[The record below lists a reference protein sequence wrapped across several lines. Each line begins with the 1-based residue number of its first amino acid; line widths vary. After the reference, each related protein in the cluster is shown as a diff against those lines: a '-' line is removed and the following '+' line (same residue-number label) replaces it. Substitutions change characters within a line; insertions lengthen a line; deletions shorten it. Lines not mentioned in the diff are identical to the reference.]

1 MFLAGKNDKFPF
13 AMTKKSLVVYIVF
26 AVLMGL
32 FLFFVRGDIAGKCM
46 ACTVC
51 PMLILYFIYAYCKES
66 KADMKADGTK
76 AQYMNGSYFESSE
89 WHEKYVAYLNAHPFE
104 KPKYQSMKQDLLKRF
119 QRREYLVKMILP
131 LFLIFCTLCLIP
143 LGRYDMAIIGLFL
156 FGFLFWLE
164 FSLYIGMPV
173 RKWLKGDID
182 YEELESS
189 YLKSQMLIYKTNALA
204 FGTTH
209 LHGFAEKK
217 IYAID
222 YRLAEGISRKIVRLK
237 KYEDGIYNTEEYQH
251 FAVIHVRLPRSG
263 NIHDVE
269 IELNEFQVQMAI
281 DKLSTYKIGEDLVE
295 NLLVNEHK
303 ENETVI

>member
-1 MFLAGKNDKFPF
+1 MRTNHKFPF

-26 AVLMGL
+26 TVLMGL

-76 AQYMNGSYFESSE
+76 AQYMNGSYFESPE
-89 WHEKYVAYLNAHPFE
+89 WHEKYVAYLNEHPFE

-143 LGRYDMAIIGLFL
+143 LGRYDMAIVGLCL
-156 FGFLFWLE
+156 FGFL

-182 YEELESS
+182 YEELELS

-209 LHGFAEKK
+209 LHGFTEKK

-281 DKLSTYKIGEDLVE
+281 DKLSTYKIGEDLIE

>member
-1 MFLAGKNDKFPF
+1 MII
-13 AMTKKSLVVYIVF
+13 VY
-26 AVLMGL
+26 L
-32 FLFFVRGDIAGKCM
+32 
-46 ACTVC
+46 
-51 PMLILYFIYAYCKES
+51 IYAYCKES
-66 KADMKADGTK
+66 KADMKAQETK
-76 AQYMNGSYFESSE
+76 VQYMNGSYFESPE
-89 WHEKYVAYLNAHPFE
+89 WHEKYVAYLNKHPFE
-104 KPKYQSMKQDLLKRF
+104 KPKYQNMKRDLLKRF
-119 QRREYLVKMILP
+119 QRREYLVKMILQ

-143 LGRYDMAIIGLFL
+143 LGRYYMAVIGLCL

-182 YEELESS
+182 YEELEAS
-189 YLKSQMLIYKTNALA
+189 YLKSQMLFYKTNALA

-209 LHGFAEKK
+209 LHGFTEKK

-222 YRLAEGISRKIVRLK
+222 YRLVEGISRKIVRLK

-263 NIHDVE
+263 NIYDVE
-269 IELNEFQVQMAI
+269 IEINEFQVQMAI
-281 DKLSTYKIGEDLVE
+281 DKLSTYKIGEDLTG
-295 NLLVNEHK
+295 NISVNEHK

>member
-1 MFLAGKNDKFPF
+1 MGKYDKFPF

-32 FLFFVRGDIAGKCM
+32 FLFFVRGDTAGKCM

-76 AQYMNGSYFESSE
+76 AQYMNGSYFESPE
-89 WHEKYVAYLNAHPFE
+89 WHEKYVAYLNEHRFE

-143 LGRYDMAIIGLFL
+143 LGRYDMAIIGLCL

-182 YEELESS
+182 
-189 YLKSQMLIYKTNALA
+189 
-204 FGTTH
+204 
-209 LHGFAEKK
+209 
-217 IYAID
+217 
-222 YRLAEGISRKIVRLK
+222 
-237 KYEDGIYNTEEYQH
+237 YEDGIYNTEEYQH

-281 DKLSTYKIGEDLVE
+281 DKLSTFKIGEDLIE

-303 ENETVI
+303 ENE